1 MVLLFSATIGLFLI
15 QHFAIRELAK
25 SYTFFYPVWSI
36 YLFHFLVTLGVFTIL
51 YFLGKHVPQY
61 IGFSFIGLILFKMI
75 VSIAFLLPLIRM
87 KEVSKIPDFISFFI
101 PYFIY
106 LILEIYLTMK
116 ILNLSEGE
124 IANTSKNQ
132 KNNNS

>member
-1 MVLLFSATIGLFLI
+1 VVLLFSATIGLFLI

-25 SYTFFYPVWSI
+25 SYTFLYPVWSF